1 MITIKE
7 ENVVFNERQGLIVW
21 VKSLR
26 NIKNL
31 RKYGNMH
38 YVSRKMKYAV
48 IYCDKSEAETT
59 TEKLLE
65 LGFVK
70 SVEPS
75 LKNTLNIVPGGKV
88 VERETFDDF
97 KII

>member
-1 MITIKE
+1 MI
-7 ENVVFNERQGLIVW
+7 NERQGLIVW

-31 RKYGNMH
+31 RKYGNLH
-38 YVSRKMKYAV
+38 YVSKKMKYAV
-48 IYCDKSEAETT
+48 IYCDKSEAENI
-59 TEKLLE
+59 TEKLLA

-75 LKNTLNIVPGGKV
+75 LKDTLKTEFDGNIV
-88 VERETFDDF
+88 ERDNYGVYNL
-97 KII
+97 I